1 MKLLLGL
8 FGLGG
13 LAFGAG
19 AYVVSASTLV
29 RLQRKQ
35 RGTKAAP
42 FTPPVSIIKPLRG
55 LDEGLEENLE
65 SFFRLEYPPDALEVV
80 FSFASAS
87 DPAYAPARRVAD
99 RHPRVASTFVF
110 DEREPGGNAKVNRL
124 AAAMRHAKHQHIL
137 FSDGNVRVRPAF
149 LKRAVSWFR
158 DPRVGLVSNLFRAS
172 GAASL
177 GSRIEALY
185 LNGCLMPGTA
195 LVADVLGQ
203 PCVVGKS
210 ILTSRRALDSIG
222 GIGALRDY
230 LAEDFVLGREVR
242 RAGYRVVLSAD
253 VLDTLEIGKPLSAV
267 WARHRRWS
275 MMRRR
280 LAGRLYLGES
290 LVGALP
296 WFLMAVESPGW
307 AWKASAGALLAIRWG
322 AELEVIH
329 AWGEKIDWR
338 DVALLPVRDLFAAG
352 VFVAGLL
359 GRTLA
364 WRGRP
369 LVIGPDTRILKETA

>member
-1 MKLLLGL
+1 MSLALGL
-8 FGLGG
+8 LGLGG

-19 AYVVSASTLV
+19 AYVVSAGTLV
-29 RLQRKQ
+29 RLQRRQ
-35 RGTKAAP
+35 RGSKNAP
-42 FTPPVSIIKPLRG
+42 FVPPVSIVKPLRG
-55 LDEGLEENLE
+55 LDEGLEDNLE
-65 SFFRLEYPPDALEVV
+65 SFFRLDYPAEALEVV
-80 FSFASAS
+80 FSFASPS

-99 RHPRVASTFVF
+99 RHPHVTSTFVF

-124 AAAMRHAKHQHIL
+124 AAGMRYAKHRHVL
-137 FSDGNVRVRPAF
+137 FSDGNVRVRPGF
-149 LKRAVSWFR
+149 LRRTVSWFR

-177 GSRIEALY
+177 GSRVEALY

-195 LVADVLGQ
+195 MVADTLGQ

-210 ILTSRRALDSIG
+210 ILVSRRALDSIG

-242 RAGYRVVLSAD
+242 RAGYRVILSAD
-253 VLDTLEIGKPLSAV
+253 VLDTVEVGKPLPVV

-280 LAGRLYLGES
+280 LAGRLYFGES

-296 WFLMAVESPGW
+296 WFLLALAAPGW
-307 AWKASAGALLAIRWG
+307 PLKAAAGALLGLRWG
-322 AELEVIH
+322 AELRVIH
-329 AWGEKIDWR
+329 AWGEEIDWR

-352 VFVAGLL
+352 VFVAGLV

-369 LVIGPDTRILKETA
+369 LEIGPDTRILKETA